1 MPQKSQKKAGKGPR
15 LSKKFFDGNTINVQG
30 QNTSTAK
37 SGGGTTSF
45 GVSKLVTPPASA
57 GIVRSSAQGGS
68 SGKPAVLCGSQQAAV
83 IATSGAASTGDIL
96 LNQELR
102 LDALSEGRLAIMSK
116 LYSKWRIRKWKYSY
130 SPALPSST
138 AGSLVMF
145 IDPDPEDEYFSP
157 NVENA
162 RIGCERKINVQ
173 GNVWA
178 PMQVNYQALSRDR
191 AVLFT
196 NSKGTEDRF
205 DSAGRFLVVALT
217 PIAASL
223 TLGTIMLD
231 YEIEFSEENTQI
243 DSLTAVSAAQVDC
256 GGTFHNTNSPNGTT
270 QTYAYNTI
278 GVQAGNTYIK
288 FSGLNIGDRFSILTL
303 QTGTGS
309 PTQGE
314 TLRNLINLG
323 SSAAGTTTQ
332 DYTISTY
339 QVDNDGSGLMPR
351 ITYTNGGTSTTA
363 KQFFIWVIPNDS
375 SSMARKNVRRELA
388 RLSSGENSLRREI
401 VRLTDCVAK
410 MMTTP
415 LPPSQLSQTA
425 TTLQPECERKSKF
438 DFVPLEDSVAS
449 GCPKCAHIHV
459 ETS

>member
-1 MPQKSQKKAGKGPR
+1 
-15 LSKKFFDGNTINVQG
+15 
-30 QNTSTAK
+30 
-37 SGGGTTSF
+37 
-45 GVSKLVTPPASA
+45 
-57 GIVRSSAQGGS
+57 
-68 SGKPAVLCGSQQAAV
+68 
-83 IATSGAASTGDIL
+83 
-96 LNQELR
+96 
-102 LDALSEGRLAIMSK
+102 
-116 LYSKWRIRKWKYSY
+116 
-130 SPALPSST
+130 
-138 AGSLVMF
+138 
-145 IDPDPEDEYFSP
+145 
-157 NVENA
+157 
-162 RIGCERKINVQ
+162 
-173 GNVWA
+173 
-178 PMQVNYQALSRDR
+178 
-191 AVLFT
+191 
-196 NSKGTEDRF
+196 
-205 DSAGRFLVVALT
+205 
-217 PIAASL
+217 
-223 TLGTIMLD
+223 MLD